1 MKPVRA
7 LQKSSGNSST
17 TNCGSGAATSGSD
30 RHPFTLPPLVAGTA
44 VLAGCIDILLV
55 SVRRTKVSRCH
66 FFYRGRDRTSVL
78 GRTNRRPPSDPMPPK
93 IEQNC
98 SYQQNLRFERRKKAD
113 AKQLR
118 AISSL
123 RRNVRLINKFIAG
136 GIHQDGALPCKKCS
150 ESWHLRRSL

>member
-78 GRTNRRPPSDPMPPK
+78 GRSNRHPPSDPTNLCRPRLSRIAHINRTCDSIGRKQMP
-93 IEQNC
+93 N
-98 SYQQNLRFERRKKAD
+98 N
-113 AKQLR
+113 
-118 AISSL
+118 
-123 RRNVRLINKFIAG
+123 
-136 GIHQDGALPCKKCS
+136 
-150 ESWHLRRSL
+150 